1 MVKVKHSKY
10 KNTGMLFEFLT
21 KQITDDVIN
30 NDKMSALKIMET
42 SFGKGSILSEE
53 LALYRHLMDNSF
65 SNREDAIELIEKV
78 VRERKKLDQQ
88 KLSEEKYNI
97 VKKIKKNYDLDSIF
111 KRDIKLYKEYASIYN
126 LFEYSNNNNI
136 PEYIKNKNT
145 LVEHITKSNK
155 VDNSIDE
162 ELSGIDFET
171 KIQAY
176 DIMVEK
182 FNKKYNNLLPEQQ
195 HILTD
200 YLAYCDNKV
209 KMKEA
214 IKPHIKKLV
223 TELKTTSAN
232 TLNDAIEVKI
242 IETTKLLEG
251 INDLNVVYDRH
262 ITSVMKSYDLLNKL
276 KKINND

>member
-30 NDKMSALKIMET
+30 NNKMVALKIMDA

-65 SNREDAIELIEKV
+65 SNREDAVELIERV
-78 VRERKKLDQQ
+78 VAERKKLDPK
-88 KLSEEKYNI
+88 KLAEEKYNI
-97 VKKIKKNYDLDSIF
+97 VKKIKHNYDLDSIF
-111 KRDIKLYKEYASIYN
+111 KRDIKFYKEYASIYN

-136 PEYIKNKNT
+136 PEYIKNKTT
-145 LVEHITKSNK
+145 LIEHITKEN
-155 VDNSIDE
+155 DNNNSIDDK
-162 ELSGIDFET
+162 LKGVDFET

-182 FNKKYNNLLPEQQ
+182 FNKKYNGLLPEQQ
-195 HILTD
+195 NILTD

-209 KMKEA
+209 KMKEV
-214 IKPHIKKLV
+214 IKPHISKLV
-223 TELKTTSAN
+223 TELKHTSN
-232 TLNDAIEVKI
+232 NISDDVIEVKI
-242 IETTKLLEG
+242 NETTKLLEG
-251 INDLNVVYDRH
+251 INNLNVVYDRH
-262 ITSVMKSYDLLNKL
+262 ITSVMKSYELLNKL